1 MSRKSAAIDNLL
13 LPCMKDFVSSTGM
26 KSFIYLYCT
35 CFFFLATQLYGQH
48 PPSTKNDSNTVL
60 KILAHSK
67 TIRGNRDSVFVLSKK
82 ALTIAEAIN
91 FEKGIALSKEKMA
104 GYFHAKS
111 DYANAVSYSLEV
123 IDLYEKL
130 GMIEESLLQK
140 VTLSTIYKH
149 IGAERSTVDYL
160 IKGLDLANEA
170 EQKAEELKL
179 TFVTIESLNNQGIIL
194 RDLRYIQ
201 DKPVLMDSAHAKYQK
216 AILLLESLK
225 NDNNTLQKLYN
236 NISQVYIEHLHD
248 YDQAKE
254 VLDKAVNIN
263 QESNSQNN
271 LSYNYA
277 NLSNLYLAKKD
288 YKKAKDYALK
298 MLQIGNDLKRPHRVL
313 NAYGHLSTINKEAM
327 NYDSALYYQ
336 EKKMQLNDSLTNLSK
351 TEQIADF
358 QTKYET
364 VKKDAEIEGLNRK
377 ADLARFRTWVFIG
390 GLVLLSFLALLL
402 YNRYLLKKKTS
413 EELSIKNAEIEN
425 KNSVIQAAL
434 TEKETLLREIHH
446 RVKNNLQIISSLL
459 NIQSSNIDDP
469 SVLSS
474 IQEGQSRVQAMSLIH
489 QNLYQSE
496 HINDVDIEN
505 YLKELVNY
513 LSDMFTGSNKKIEI
527 EVSASDIQFDIDT
540 AIPLGL
546 IVNELVSNAYKY
558 AFDKRDSGKIKVGI
572 KALNKV
578 DYELN
583 VNDDGEGLPKDF
595 DPAKSKSLGLKLVKI
610 LSKQLRGKFSSGSDN
625 GANFTVFFKDIRAY
639 QAQS

>member
-1 MSRKSAAIDNLL
+1 MKYIASFYCISLFLL
-13 LPCMKDFVSSTGM
+13 TCSVQGQITAKDKPDST
-26 KSFIYLYCT
+26 
-35 CFFFLATQLYGQH
+35 
-48 PPSTKNDSNTVL
+48 TVL
-60 KILAHSK
+60 RILARAK
-67 TIRGNRDSVFVLSKK
+67 TIKGNRDSAFALSKK
-82 ALTIAEAIN
+82 ALAISQEIN
-91 FEKGIALSKEKMA
+91 FERGIVLSKERMV

-111 DYANAVSYSLEV
+111 DYTNAVPYSLDV
-123 IDLYEKL
+123 IDSYERL
-130 GMIEESLLQK
+130 GLMEESLLQQ

-149 IGAERSTVDYL
+149 IGAERGTVDYL
-160 IKGLDLANEA
+160 IKGLDFAKDA
-170 EQKAEELKL
+170 ENKAEKLKL

-194 RDLRYIQ
+194 RDLSYIQ
-201 DKPVLMDSAHAKYQK
+201 DKPQLMDSAYVKYQK
-216 AILLLESLK
+216 AIELLEDLK
-225 NDNNTLQKLYN
+225 NDNRTLQKLYN

-248 YDQAKE
+248 YDKAE
-254 VLDKAVNIN
+254 DVLNKAIKIN
-263 QESNSQNN
+263 NENNAQNG

-277 NLSNLYLAKKD
+277 NLSNLYLAKND
-288 YKKAKDYALK
+288 YKKAKEYALK

-327 NYDSALYYQ
+327 HYDSALYYQ
-336 EKKMQLNDSLTNLSK
+336 ERKMQLNDSLTNLSK

-364 VKKDAEIEGLNRK
+364 VKKDAEISVLNRE
-377 ADLARFRTWVFIG
+377 AELARFRTWVFVV

-413 EELSIKNAEIEN
+413 DELRKKNIEIEN
-425 KNSVIQAAL
+425 QNQAIQTAL

-496 HINDVDIEN
+496 HIKDVDIEN

-513 LSDMFTGSNKKIEI
+513 LSDMFTGGNQKIEV
-527 EVSASDIQFDIDT
+527 EVSAKDIQFDIDT

-558 AFDKRDSGKIKVGI
+558 AFDKRDNGKIKIGI
-572 KALNKV
+572 KAVNEV
-578 DYELN
+578 DYELH
-583 VNDDGEGLPKDF
+583 VDDDGEGLPKDF

-639 QAQS
+639 QNLD